1 MQKTFIELR
10 FFSICF
16 SSFFF
21 KYYSEALILIV
32 FKNDIL
38 IINFFSLSFSINY
51 QFSLSFNNFSSSHCF
66 RNNQNLKR
74 MFVCLLREELDES
87 GGGVGRRRRGIEF
100 INYVFDVIK
109 TWQTFAMLKM
119 PQRKV
124 CPLTEHCLI
133 LVSGHKTNT
142 MKFLILHKRTE

>member
-51 QFSLSFNNFSSSHCF
+51 QFSLSLFQLSFNNFSSSHCF
-66 RNNQNLKR
+66 RNNENLKR

-109 TWQTFAMLKM
+109 TWQTFAMLNAKM

-124 CPLTEHCLI
+124 CSLTEH
-133 LVSGHKTNT
+133 
-142 MKFLILHKRTE
+142 